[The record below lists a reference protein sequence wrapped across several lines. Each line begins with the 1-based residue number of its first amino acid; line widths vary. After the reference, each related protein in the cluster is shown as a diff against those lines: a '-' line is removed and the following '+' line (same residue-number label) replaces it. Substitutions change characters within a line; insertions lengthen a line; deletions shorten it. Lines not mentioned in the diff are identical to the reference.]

1 MAGLGTGAAPFRA
14 FIQERA
20 WQKAQGKEVGPL
32 VYYFGSRHRGQEY
45 LYGEELEAYFKE
57 GVVTH
62 LGLAFSRDTDKKVYI
77 QHKIQEDGQLL
88 AKLLGPD
95 NGAFFLCGPST
106 SSHPLDIA
114 VDLCLPQNRFTA
126 WPVPDVYEA
135 LVKAFV
141 GDGKTVE
148 EAQEYLEEMKEDER
162 YVLEVY

>member
-106 SSHPLDIA
+106 SRPLLPNCVMSKTNLYIA
-114 VDLCLPQNRFTA
+114 LQLGPFPMSTRL
-126 WPVPDVYEA
+126 WSRLSLEMERRSRR
-135 LVKAFV
+135 L
-141 GDGKTVE
+141 KTRS
-148 EAQEYLEEMKEDER
+148 KS
-162 YVLEVY
+162 